1 MEKSRITVTIIGL
14 WLICLWLCLFY
25 TAGTSSS
32 LDEWDLL
39 KKADHLTVMLFND
52 SCYSDNKHIS

>member
-1 MEKSRITVTIIGL
+1 MMEKSRITVTIIGL
-14 WLICLWLCLFY
+14 WLIY